1 MLARLVTNPR
11 EAPQLTAG
19 LTPDTFTT
27 DVRYDVYQAIV
38 ACADRCGY
46 YDFERLAAELRTR
59 MASVPSYALVNYG
72 GATGLFARAYLARLA
87 STEVGSD
94 AAAATASALVHED
107 AHQRARP
114 VRDAARAPASAP
126 VAGGDHRQEGTLMAG
141 PPLQQPRPQSGR
153 NDGVTQRL

>member
-94 AAAATASALVHED
+94 AAAATASALVHEV

-114 VRDAARAPASAP
+114 VRDAARAPAP